1 MSNEP
6 FEITTLVCQFVKKK
20 NYCYL
25 KYQNAIFSVIS
36 YFTKRVDKYTFLGE
50 ISEVALI
57 YL

>member
-25 KYQNAIFSVIS
+25 KYQNAIFSVMS
-36 YFTKRVDKYTFLGE
+36 YLTKKLDKCTFLGE
-50 ISEVALI
+50 ISEFALI
-57 YL
+57 Y